1 MVLKRD
7 KINRELQLMK
17 KDDLTT
23 GPMSQHFRRLAIPAA
38 LGMLFATLYN
48 VVDVY
53 YAGRL
58 STDAQAGLAIG
69 YQAFFILMALGFGL
83 SSALSALVSNAKG
96 SGDISQ
102 VQRYIAQGLTFAIIL
117 TLLSMFFGWFLGP
130 KLIELVSIPGAYR
143 NAGLG
148 YFQWLIFALPGFLI
162 AYGGNGILQAH
173 GDTLSMQRALML
185 AFVANVVLNPLFMF
199 GVPGIWSGMGFNGIA
214 AATIISQTG
223 VMTYILYRIFQLDIM
238 QTIKLSEFKPT
249 EEIFKQIIKQLLP
262 ASSALMV
269 MFISGF
275 VVQFALKEFG
285 GHAVAAYGVAL
296 RIEQILLLPVLGMTG
311 ALLPIAGQNFGAKN
325 YDRVRSA
332 LKYCWGAGFLMAAF
346 AVPALLLGAN
356 FAMSLF
362 TNDPDVIS
370 AGSSY
375 LHVDAF
381 LFPIYMM
388 LFSINSLLQ
397 AFKKAIWTLYISIYR
412 QGFGVAFFVWVFIS
426 ILDFDVQGVW
436 LGIATA
442 VSTGWVLSLIIAYK
456 VAKKEMGGLLS
467 FKRPKE
473 FINTNQSS

>member
-1 MVLKRD
+1 
-7 KINRELQLMK
+7 MK
-17 KDDLTT
+17 KDDLTV
-23 GPMSQHFRRLAIPAA
+23 GSMAVHFRRLAIPAA

-69 YQAFFILMALGFGL
+69 YQAFFVLMALGFGL

-96 SGDISQ
+96 SGETSQ
-102 VQRYIAQGLTFAIIL
+102 VRRYISQGLTFAIIL
-117 TLLSMFFGWFLGP
+117 TLLSMIIGWFIGP
-130 KLIELVSIPGAYR
+130 KLIGLVSEPGSYR

-148 YFQWLIFALPGFLI
+148 YFGWLIFALPGFLI

-185 AFVANVVLNPLFMF
+185 AFFANVILNPLFMF
-199 GVPGIWSGMGFNGIA
+199 GIPNYWSGMGFNGIA
-214 AATIISQTG
+214 AATILSQTC
-223 VMTYILYRIFQLDIM
+223 VMAFIVFRIFQLEAM
-238 QTIKLSEFKPT
+238 QTFKMIEFLPSSD
-249 EEIFKQIIKQLLP
+249 IFKQIFSQLLP

-311 ALLPIAGQNFGAKN
+311 ALLPIAGQNFGAKE

-332 LKYCWGAGFLMAAF
+332 LQYCWKAGFIMSLI
-346 AVPALLLGAN
+346 AVPSLLFGAN

-362 TNDPDVIS
+362 TSDPDVIS

-375 LHVDAF
+375 LRVDAF

-388 LFSINSLLQ
+388 LFSINSILQ

-426 ILDFDVQGVW
+426 LFNFDVQGVW

-442 VSTGWVLSLIIAYK
+442 VSSGWILSLIIANR
-456 VAKKEMGGLLS
+456 VARKEIGGLLRYS
-467 FKRPKE
+467 DR
-473 FINTNQSS
+473 N

>member
-412 QGFGVAFFVWVFIS
+412 QGFGVAFFIWVFIS

>member
-1 MVLKRD
+1 
-7 KINRELQLMK
+7 MK
-17 KDDLTT
+17 KDDLTK
-23 GPMSQHFRRLAIPAA
+23 GPMALHFRRLAIPAA

-53 YAGRL
+53 YAGKL

-96 SGDISQ
+96 SGETSQ
-102 VQRYIAQGLTFAIIL
+102 VRQYISQGLTFAVIL
-117 TLLSMFFGWFLGP
+117 TLLSMIVGCFIGP
-130 KLIELVSIPGAYR
+130 TLIGIVSEPGAYR

-148 YFQWLIFALPGFLI
+148 YFGWLIFALPGFLI

-185 AFVANVVLNPLFMF
+185 AFVANIILNPLFMF
-199 GVPGIWSGMGFNGIA
+199 GVPGYLTGMGFNGIA
-214 AATIISQTG
+214 AATIISQTC
-223 VMTYILYRIFQLDIM
+223 VMLFILFRIFQLEAM
-238 QTIKLSEFKPT
+238 QSLKLSEFLPST
-249 EEIFKQIIKQLLP
+249 DIFKQIFSQLLP
-262 ASSALMV
+262 ASTALMV

-275 VVQFALKEFG
+275 VVQFALKQFG

-311 ALLPIAGQNFGAKN
+311 ALLPIAGQNFGAKEFE
-325 YDRVRSA
+325 RVRSA
-332 LKYCWGAGFLMAAF
+332 LKYCWKAGFVMSIV
-346 AVPALLLGAN
+346 AVPALLFGAS

-362 TNDPDVIS
+362 TNDPDVIR

-375 LHVDAF
+375 LRVDAF

-388 LFSINSLLQ
+388 LFSINSILQ

-412 QGFGVAFFVWVFIS
+412 QGFGVAFFVWLFIS
-426 ILDFDVQGVW
+426 IFNFDVQGVW

-442 VSTGWVLSLIIAYK
+442 VSSGWILSFMIANK
-456 VAKKEMGGLLS
+456 VAKKEIGGLLRAS
-467 FKRPKE
+467 D
-473 FINTNQSS
+473 

>member
-1 MVLKRD
+1 
-7 KINRELQLMK
+7 MK
-17 KDDLTT
+17 KDDLTV
-23 GPMSQHFRRLAIPAA
+23 GSMAVHFRRLAIPAA

-69 YQAFFILMALGFGL
+69 YQAFFVLMALGFGL

-96 SGDISQ
+96 SGKTSQ
-102 VQRYIAQGLTFAIIL
+102 VRRYISQGLTFAIIL
-117 TLLSMFFGWFLGP
+117 TLLSMILGWFIGP
-130 KLIELVSIPGAYR
+130 KLIGLVSEPGSYR

-148 YFQWLIFALPGFLI
+148 YFGWLIFALPGFLI

-185 AFVANVVLNPLFMF
+185 AFFANVLLNPLFMF
-199 GVPGIWSGMGFNGIA
+199 GIPNYWSGMGFNGIA
-214 AATIISQTG
+214 AATILSQTC
-223 VMTYILYRIFQLDIM
+223 VMVFIVFRIFQLEAM
-238 QTIKLSEFKPT
+238 QTFKLIEFLPSSD
-249 EEIFKQIIKQLLP
+249 IFKQIFSQLLP

-311 ALLPIAGQNFGAKN
+311 ALLPIAGQNFGAKE

-332 LKYCWGAGFLMAAF
+332 LKYCWKAGFIMSLI
-346 AVPALLLGAN
+346 AVPSLLFGAN

-362 TNDPDVIS
+362 TSDPDVIS

-375 LHVDAF
+375 LRVDAF

-388 LFSINSLLQ
+388 LFSINSILQ

-426 ILDFDVQGVW
+426 LFNFDVQGVW

-442 VSTGWVLSLIIAYK
+442 VSSGWILSLIIANQ
-456 VAKKEMGGLLS
+456 VAKKEIGGLL
-467 FKRPKE
+467 KV
-473 FINTNQSS
+473 SS

>member
-1 MVLKRD
+1 
-7 KINRELQLMK
+7 MK
-17 KDDLTT
+17 KDDLTV
-23 GPMSQHFRRLAIPAA
+23 GSMAVHFRRLAIPAA

-96 SGDISQ
+96 SGETSQ
-102 VQRYIAQGLTFAIIL
+102 VRRYISQGLTFAIIL
-117 TLLSMFFGWFLGP
+117 TLLSMILGWFIGP
-130 KLIELVSIPGAYR
+130 KLIGLVSEPGSYR

-148 YFQWLIFALPGFLI
+148 YFGWLIFALPGFLI

-185 AFVANVVLNPLFMF
+185 AFFANVLLNPLFMF
-199 GVPGIWSGMGFNGIA
+199 GIPNYWSGMGFNGIA
-214 AATIISQTG
+214 AATILSQTC
-223 VMTYILYRIFQLDIM
+223 VMVFIVFRIFQLEAM
-238 QTIKLSEFKPT
+238 QTFKLIEFLPSSD
-249 EEIFKQIIKQLLP
+249 IFKQIFSQLLP

-311 ALLPIAGQNFGAKN
+311 ALLPIAGQNFGAKE

-332 LKYCWGAGFLMAAF
+332 LKYCWKAGFIMSLI
-346 AVPALLLGAN
+346 AVPSLLFGAN

-362 TNDPDVIS
+362 TSDPDVIS

-375 LHVDAF
+375 LRVDAF

-388 LFSINSLLQ
+388 LFSINSILQ

-426 ILDFDVQGVW
+426 LFNFDVQGVW

-442 VSTGWVLSLIIAYK
+442 VSSGWILSLIIANQ
-456 VAKKEMGGLLS
+456 VAKKEIGGLL
-467 FKRPKE
+467 KV
-473 FINTNQSS
+473 SS